1 MKNKEVKLKTKLTRD
16 EVQEL
21 LEVYRS
27 MDDICD
33 DFKEMF
39 DTSLEKVRKLE
50 EMSYTLKNMFDFRPI
65 TDSEGD
71 PNHWRPYVMPDDERA
86 WYHKEEEE

>member
-1 MKNKEVKLKTKLTRD
+1 MKNKEVKLKTKLTRS
-16 EVQEL
+16 EIEEL

-39 DTSLEKVRKLE
+39 DTSLRKCV
-50 EMSYTLKNMFDFRPI
+50 S
-65 TDSEGD
+65 
-71 PNHWRPYVMPDDERA
+71 
-86 WYHKEEEE
+86 